1 VTPKEKAA
9 AAKAEKA
16 AEKAAK
22 KAAAAEAKAA
32 ADAAK
37 KEAAAAKAAEE
48 AAKKAAA
55 DAAKKEA
62 AEAKAAEEAAA
73 KAAAAEAKAAADA
86 AKKEAAEAKAA
97 EEAAAKAAAAEA
109 KAAADA
115 AKKETAAAKAAEEA
129 AAVTKIAAMQRGKK
143 ARQALAGGEG
153 AGAGDAAAA
162 EEAAK
167 AAEEAAAKAAADA
180 AAAARPW
187 TEAVLPDV
195 VVVRKEIRKMPI
207 DEQERYAAALMKMRE
222 NVDGPG
228 TSPFF
233 RLALMHGGM
242 PPLSKAEAPEY
253 CSHRRENFPHW
264 HRPYLLDFEAMLR
277 RADLA
282 LGRDGNLGLPYW
294 DWSELEVNGEVFP
307 RIVRERCMSEFPPD
321 FFSVAPHPGR
331 HGYSM
336 AATKS
341 DADIRA
347 GLLRSRIAE
356 DAAKCLLPANHAQH
370 ATTRFTRRTRHVS
383 IETPHNKVR
392 TPTPRTRSARV
403 TCCCCLCVHASLTV
417 YLFPPLTVYLFPLRA
432 LCICSRFSLCV
443 CSRFSLCVA
452 CALVTVWCCCRCT
465 GSSAASCSPSSRP
478 STQSSGCTTTTSI
491 ASSRA
496 TCARTPTPPPSLRR
510 TSGASSGAVGRT
522 ASRASPTG
530 RGART
535 RPFCTRRRARPSTR
549 ATPSTAAGWASTM
562 TRCPRRGPRRCVS
575 RHSLPSSRRST

>member
-1 VTPKEKAA
+1 MTPKEKAA

-115 AKKETAAAKAAEEA
+115 AKKETA
-129 AAVTKIAAMQRGKK
+129 
-143 ARQALAGGEG
+143 
-153 AGAGDAAAA
+153 
-162 EEAAK
+162 AAK